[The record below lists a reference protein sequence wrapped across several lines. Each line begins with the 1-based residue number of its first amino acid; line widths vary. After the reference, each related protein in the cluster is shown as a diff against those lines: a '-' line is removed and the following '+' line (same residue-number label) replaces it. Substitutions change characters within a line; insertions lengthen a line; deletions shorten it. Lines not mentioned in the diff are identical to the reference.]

1 MKKIYNAK
9 FHLAS
14 CLIRMSNVTH
24 NVLIFTHSHRARE
37 RERDGHRLTQ
47 TLKPD
52 TGNRQTGFVFSHFS
66 CTITWQSNIQK
77 KSKLRLFKMWN
88 TTKGHFEGKTSS
100 ELVFV
105 WALGLSAVRQSVS
118 QFMKYDLCVH
128 KLVVWIWRYP
138 FFKDIMGMY

>member
-1 MKKIYNAK
+1 MKNIYNAK

-37 RERDGHRLTQ
+37 REMGTGWHRHSNRTPETDRQGLCSHTFLAQSLGNQ
-47 TLKPD
+47 TYRKSL
-52 TGNRQTGFVFSHFS
+52 NCVFSK
-66 CTITWQSNIQK
+66 CETRQRDILK
-77 KSKLRLFKMWN
+77 A
-88 TTKGHFEGKTSS
+88 TSS

-118 QFMKYDLCVH
+118 QFMKYDISVH

-138 FFKDIMGMY
+138 FFKDIMRMY